1 MRIGYARVST
11 TKQDLE
17 RQLRDLQAN
26 NCEKIFTD
34 KATGSTLDRQGFKE
48 MMSYAREHDVIVFQ
62 SLDRLGRNYDEIKK
76 VITHLQQND
85 IGLEIL
91 DAPFLNFNTG
101 NETLDKT
108 MFDMMISLLG
118 YIAENERKK
127 LLERQAQG
135 IKIAKERGKYKGRP
149 ASYSADSKDVQK
161 RNVYFNILNTFKNG
175 TDMNIRDIARAN
187 GVSRTVVYKIKN
199 EFELNQTKEG

>member
-48 MMSYAREHDVIVFQ
+48 MMRYAREHDTIVFQ
-62 SLDRLGRNYDEIKK
+62 SLDRLGRNYDEIKQ

-91 DAPFLNFNTG
+91 DAPFLKFNTG
-101 NETLDKT
+101 NETLDKA

-161 RNVYFNILNTFKNG
+161 RNVYFNILNTLKSQ
-175 TDMNIRDIARAN
+175 TDKSIKDIAIEN
-187 GVSRTVVYKIKN
+187 GVSRTVVYKIQS
-199 EFELNQTKEG
+199 ELNQTKKG